1 MNQHSRLL
9 SFTAALTA
17 VLLSAVACHGGGSTN
32 AEYIPSSS
40 SQLQNRQAAVP
51 GASAP
56 VISSVSKSAVTKSD
70 RLVITGKAFGAPSG
84 ANEVL
89 VAGRVAQIATWT
101 SSSITTYVPE
111 SAPLGSAAVQVVTA
125 AGSSKTVAIRLRKR
139 RATGRIS
146 WQFEMA
152 GMYAVTRPAIG
163 PDGTVYTVDVAGHL
177 YALTPSGG
185 LKWIFNGAGPK
196 GLSIG
201 ADGTVYTGDETGI
214 TAVRPTGT
222 LKWRYV
228 EIPRA
233 FILLG
238 PNVGPDGNVYAV
250 ADEGLGVF
258 SLTPAGKL
266 RWSTPERYARL
277 IVDYQEIVF
286 GTAGNR
292 QQLYFH
298 ANAHFK
304 GIALGGQ
311 TKFTVLGDGSQ
322 PAVAPDGTVLTHTW
336 TTGAGGVLYAYNPRT
351 GQPKWQFYISP
362 NNISTAPDVDKNG
375 NTYVGWNLAYMYS
388 LSPTGQQRWQ
398 FTEPGFGILR
408 DPIVNSAGTL
418 VIAGGQPNYG
428 EIGYF
433 EAVNASK
440 GTMRWKQSVGTDPA
454 TGKPV
459 VPYSRARFSADGS
472 MAFASAIV
480 LGVYDHSFLFGIK
493 TN

>member
-1 MNQHSRLL
+1 MNHHHRSLA
-9 SFTAALTA
+9 FAAGLIA
-17 VLLSAVACHGGGSTN
+17 VLFGAAACQGGGPTS
-32 AEYIPSSS
+32 AGYVPSSS
-40 SQLQNRQAAVP
+40 SQLPSRQAPVL
-51 GASAP
+51 GATAP
-56 VISSVSKSAVTKSD
+56 AISSVSKSAATKSD
-70 RLVITGKAFGAPSG
+70 RLVIIGKAFGAPSG
-84 ANEVL
+84 RSEVL
-89 VAGRVAQIATWT
+89 VAGRVAPIASWT
-101 SSSITTYVPE
+101 DSSITTYVPE
-111 SAPLGSAAVQVVTA
+111 SAPLGSAAVRVVTT
-125 AGSSKTVAIRLRKR
+125 AGSSKTITVQLKNR
-139 RATGRIS
+139 RPAGRIA
-146 WQFEMA
+146 WRFEMA
-152 GMYAVTRPAIG
+152 GMYAITRPAIA

-177 YALTPSGG
+177 YALTPAGG

-201 ADGTVYTGDETGI
+201 ADGTIYTGDETAI
-214 TAVRPTGT
+214 TAVRPGGT
-222 LKWRYV
+222 MKWRYRQN
-228 EIPRA
+228 PGA

-238 PNVGPDGNVYAV
+238 PNVGPDGNIYAV

-258 SLTPAGKL
+258 SLTPTGKL

-286 GTAGNR
+286 GAAGSR

-304 GIALGGQ
+304 GIALSGQ

-336 TTGAGGVLYAYNPRT
+336 TIGAGIVLYAYNPTT
-351 GQPKWQFYISP
+351 GQPKWHFSP
-362 NNISTAPDVDKNG
+362 SLDNVSTAPDVDGNG

-388 LSPTGQQRWQ
+388 LSPTGQQRWK
-398 FTEPGFGILR
+398 FTEPAFGILN
-408 DPIVNSAGTL
+408 DPIVNPAATL

-428 EIGYF
+428 QVGYF
-433 EAVNASK
+433 EAVNASN
-440 GTMRWKQSVGTDPA
+440 GTMLWKQSVGKDPA

-459 VPYSRARFSADGS
+459 VPYSRARFSADGR

-480 LGVYDHSFLFGIK
+480 AGVNDHSFLFGIK